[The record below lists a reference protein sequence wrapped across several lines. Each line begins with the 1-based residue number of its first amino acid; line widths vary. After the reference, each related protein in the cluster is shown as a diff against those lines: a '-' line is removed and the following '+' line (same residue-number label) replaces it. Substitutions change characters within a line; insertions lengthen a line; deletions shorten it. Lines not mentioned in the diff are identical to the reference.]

1 MNPKVDAF
9 FDKPQKWQHEM
20 TELRR
25 IVLDCQLKEEL
36 KWYQPCYTF
45 EEANVLI
52 ISGFKEY
59 CALNFFKGSL
69 LRDSHHVLVKPGKN
83 TQSGSQIR
91 FTGVQEI
98 LEKEEMLKTYIH
110 EAVEV
115 EKAGLKVQFK
125 KTEEY
130 DFPYEF
136 QRKLEEMPALQKAFK
151 GLSPGRQRA
160 YLLYFSAPKQSTTRE
175 ARVEKYVNQ
184 ILNGKGL
191 AD

>member
-25 IVLDCQLKEEL
+25 IVLACQLKEEL

-69 LRDSHHVLVKPGKN
+69 LRDSHHLLVKPGKN

-125 KTEEY
+125 KTEDY
-130 DFPYEF
+130 DIPDEF
-136 QRKLEEMPALQKAFK
+136 QRILEEMPALQIAFK